1 MKEQNKN
8 TSKKVDNKAQS
19 KTNPE
24 APPEVNDKEKLSA
37 YQRWRLRAIEKI
49 EERLKHESKKII
61 LLKFFAA
68 PIVVLIGVIFLFI
81 ILNYSDFQLVGGFM
95 IAYFFPPLGK
105 ESVIP
110 LGITAGLDPI
120 LIALSVAFVDIF
132 VALFLVW
139 NYDFAKLI
147 PYLGPWM
154 EKVEKTG
161 GKKFTEKPWLENLAF
176 FGLVLFVMFPF
187 QGSGGVATSIIGRA
201 IGMNK
206 LKVFLAICIGA
217 VAGCLLIA
225 YFGYM
230 FISFFRNNLYQGL
243 AVLIAITIILAIYV
257 AFKYLKKNNTK
268 KNN

>member
-1 MKEQNKN
+1 MKEKSKN
-8 TSKKVDNKAQS
+8 TSKKKNNKRQS

-24 APPEVNDKEKLSA
+24 ASSEVNAKENIST
-37 YQRWRLRAIEKI
+37 YQRWRARAKEKI

-68 PIVVLIGVIFLFI
+68 PIVALIGILLLFMTI
-81 ILNYSDFQLVGGFM
+81 KYSDFQLVGGFM

-120 LIALSVAFVDIF
+120 LIALTIAFVDIF
-132 VALFLVW
+132 TALFLVW

-147 PYLGPWM
+147 PFLGKWM

-187 QGSGGVATSIIGRA
+187 QGSGGVATSIIGRV
-201 IGMNK
+201 IGMSK
-206 LKVFLAICIGA
+206 LKVFFAICLGGII
-217 VAGCLLIA
+217 GCLLIA

-230 FISFFRNNLYQGL
+230 FISFFKNNLYQGL
-243 AVLIAITIILAIYV
+243 AVLIAIAIILAIYV
-257 AFKYLKKNNTK
+257 AFKYLKKNN
-268 KNN
+268 NNQK